1 MIARIIVLHI
11 INYELLLKRL
21 RQSEFNYSR
30 LAEDVNVSRNTIRNI
45 MSGRTT
51 PSHYC
56 SASIAEALELTHED
70 IIAIFFPNIN
80 DKGVLTND

>member
-1 MIARIIVLHI
+1 
-11 INYELLLKRL
+11 
-21 RQSEFNYSR
+21 
-30 LAEDVNVSRNTIRNI
+30 

-80 DKGVLTND
+80 NKGVFEND

>member
-1 MIARIIVLHI
+1 MIARIIKLYI
-11 INYELLLKRL
+11 IDYELLLKRF
-21 RQSEFNYSR
+21 RQSEYNYNR
-30 LAEDVNVSRNTIRNI
+30 LAQNVNVSRNTIRNI

-80 DKGVLTND
+80 NKGVFEND